1 MIHRG
6 TEHFYFGPSVVS
18 ATNLVIL
25 RGMWRNRKIVAMMV
39 SMKLLFVL
47 AMLAISLYAIEAR
60 PIKSKVWFMYFMKG
74 DGPRPTDAAEGEK
87 MQADHIKNMQD
98 NAKAGKLFAAGPL
111 QDPTQMRRGI
121 TVVKAETLQGVKD
134 CFLHDP
140 YVQGKIMTIATV
152 EWDVDL
158 KRFHPAVDPSSIVE
172 HRLVVITRGKGM
184 SPESP
189 ADRKAHDQ
197 TLRDLVA
204 TFHGVGG
211 NAKGDLLY
219 VSILVSTDTAAI
231 ETALR
236 ADPLIRRNILQFEI
250 LPLWMSKGVVE

>member
-1 MIHRG
+1 MA
-6 TEHFYFGPSVVS
+6 ESK
-18 ATNLVIL
+18 NLV
-25 RGMWRNRKIVAMMV
+25 MMV

-47 AMLAISLYAIEAR
+47 ALLALSLYAIEAH
-60 PIKSKVWFMYFMKG
+60 PTKSKAWFMYFMKG
-74 DGPRPTDAAEGEK
+74 DGPRPTDSAAAEK

-111 QDPTQMRRGI
+111 QDPTEMRRGI
-121 TVVKAETLQGVKD
+121 TVVKADTLQGVKD

-140 YVQGKIMTIATV
+140 YVQGKVMNVAAV

-158 KRFHPAVDPSSIVE
+158 KRFHPSIDPSSIVE

-184 SPESP
+184 SPESA

-197 TLRDLVA
+197 VLRDMVG

-219 VSILVSTDTAAI
+219 ISILVSTDTEAI
-231 ETALR
+231 QTALR
-236 ADPLIRRNILQFEI
+236 ADPLIQRNILQFEV